1 MTRSRTYAD
10 GKGTNDIF
18 VLDSA
23 AIDAASLMKM
33 NPNQISA
40 STTLDSSKN
49 ALLVGPINVD
59 SGVTITI
66 NGTLMVV

>member
-1 MTRSRTYAD
+1 MGRSRRYAD
-10 GKGTNDIF
+10 GSGSNDLF
-18 VLDSA
+18 VGDSA
-23 AIDAASLMKM
+23 AIDAASLMKI
-33 NPNQISA
+33 NPNNL
-40 STTLDSSKN
+40 STSTILDSSKN